1 MADFEIP
8 EHPEYNRSIRKFET
22 TDPAHADLFNAV
34 VQTLIN
40 NDEFLKQVVEKQKED
55 ALDKTGDAKDTTVTF
70 DSEDEE
76 HPSGWTDIAP
86 VTGGEKQSS
95 LWQKV
100 SLFTKNVRYLWKL
113 CGTNDIS
120 GLADGT
126 LTGAV
131 NKLNTDLQ
139 DVSGL
144 KFIDFG
150 RYDYNTMAIDDCI
163 KDIFS
168 KIPTEDR
175 NIYFG
180 RFIRGQE
187 YKVIAQSYPT
197 GDYGSV
203 IMFGYGCDLTYYIK
217 NPIVI
222 TKFTTNWTGMV
233 I

>member
-1 MADFEIP
+1 M
-8 EHPEYNRSIRKFET
+8 
-22 TDPAHADLFNAV
+22 V
-34 VQTLIN
+34 
-40 NDEFLKQVVEKQKED
+40 
-55 ALDKTGDAKDTTVTF
+55 G
-70 DSEDEE
+70 
-76 HPSGWTDIAP
+76 
-86 VTGGEKQSS
+86 
-95 LWQKV
+95 LWV
-100 SLFTKNVRYLWKL
+100 
-113 CGTNDIS
+113 
-120 GLADGT
+120 GL
-126 LTGAV
+126 
-131 NKLNTDLQ
+131 LNTDLQ

-150 RYDYNTMAIDDCI
+150 KYDYNTMAIDDCI

-175 NIYFG
+175 NTYFG